1 MRHENF
7 PSRRNKRF
15 PRLAQSV
22 IFALA
27 RIAQQMS
34 TEFAS
39 TEADHGAEKVARKRP
54 RAGDYFWR
62 PRYAK
67 IWWASAFAFW
77 MLMAIDT
84 FVVRFLPRPDE
95 GWFFLILML
104 FHPYVIVPVL
114 GFRFLRGWLEYS
126 GFYDNDNEEPVEP
139 LYDGGSGMGFHSA
152 VDDPT
157 NPNDPRFI
165 MLPTNPAS
173 PAWRQRNLWGED

>member
-15 PRLAQSV
+15 PGLAQSV

-39 TEADHGAEKVARKRP
+39 TEADQGTGHVVRKQP

-67 IWWASAFAFW
+67 IWWATASVFW
-77 MLMAIDT
+77 MLFALDS
-84 FVVRFLPRPDE
+84 FVVHFLPSQDS

-114 GFRFLRGWLEYS
+114 GFRFARDWLEYS
-126 GFYDNDNEEPVEP
+126 GFYDNANGDPDEDP
-139 LYDGGSGMGFHSA
+139 LDSFDDFGFPSSMNYLS
-152 VDDPT
+152 
-157 NPNDPRFI
+157 NPMDPRSP
-165 MLPTNPAS
+165 LSPLNPINQH
-173 PAWRQRNLWGED
+173 RHEH